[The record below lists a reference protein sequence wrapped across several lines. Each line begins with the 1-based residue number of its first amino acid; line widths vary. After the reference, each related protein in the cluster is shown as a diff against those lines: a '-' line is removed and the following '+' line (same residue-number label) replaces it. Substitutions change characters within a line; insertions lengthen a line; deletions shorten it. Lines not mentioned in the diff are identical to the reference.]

1 MAILA
6 KSSAATKSLK
16 IAGEPRKERDYASK
30 KATDKVAKARLAE
43 VKDILESEERYE
55 IVMKDLS
62 LADVQA
68 IHDALVSARSS
79 WRTSEYGEVYGGK
92 ALKAGYA
99 AGLVMSK
106 RLARLLGKTKS
117 AVEAIQTASK
127 PKKRS
132 K

>member
-6 KSSAATKSLK
+6 KSSATKSLT
-16 IAGEPRKERDYASK
+16 IAREPRKERDYAGK
-30 KATDKVAKARLAE
+30 KASEKVAQARLAE
-43 VKDILESEERYE
+43 VKDILDSEKRYE
-55 IVMKDLS
+55 IVMTDLS

-106 RLARLLGKTKS
+106 RLARLLGKTKA
-117 AVEAIQTASK
+117 AVEKIQTSPK
-127 PKKRS
+127 SKKRS